1 MPVQHSWRW
10 GSVCG
15 VLQPSLTSFPTA
27 QAIIPPGTPRGFSP
41 KARGCAAEA
50 LPRVHAQHIN
60 NPKGVVPRQHPGRR
74 PPCGWI
80 RRNGQR
86 HHGFSTSQ
94 PTLWGASTRSV
105 LRHNRVAVVAVFRYA
120 PGVAPRRRNPG
131 LCGRTPLVFG
141 EGTVAWEGC
150 GETWRDSSSCDIPDG
165 ATPGLGCETGMS
177 GRANGERP
185 GVARRTAQPGLGA
198 QRPWALGRGKGRA
211 ANGR

>member
-1 MPVQHSWRW
+1 MGWNRRMFHTKARSHEGGCWLRRAHSWRW
-10 GSVCG
+10 GSGCG
-15 VLQPSLTSFPTA
+15 VLEPSLTSFPTA
-27 QAIIPPGTPRGFSP
+27 QAMIPPGTPRGFSP

-120 PGVAPRRRNPG
+120 PGVA
-131 LCGRTPLVFG
+131 
-141 EGTVAWEGC
+141 
-150 GETWRDSSSCDIPDG
+150 
-165 ATPGLGCETGMS
+165 
-177 GRANGERP
+177 
-185 GVARRTAQPGLGA
+185 RRTAQP
-198 QRPWALGRGKGRA
+198 RALGQNTGGVPGGDGGMGGKWRNMA
-211 ANGR
+211 RH